1 MTKSELR
8 QKLDY
13 VDHTL
18 EKRGEMADM
27 ALNRPEMIP
36 LLLEIAFEK
45 HSTISDKAIWV
56 VEYTVKQNILLLLPY
71 AGMFIENLQHVK
83 REQGI
88 RPIAKMCELLMVD
101 YYSQKETESKK
112 ILTAAQLERIATA
125 CFDWLIGPHNVA
137 PKAHS
142 MTCLYLLG
150 SDFEWI
156 RPELKMVIEQNYASG
171 SAAYK
176 ARARMVLAKLN
187 K

>member
-1 MTKSELR
+1 MTKRELL

-13 VDHTL
+13 VDHTR
-18 EKRGEMADM
+18 EKRAKMALM
-27 ALNRPEMIP
+27 ALNHPEMIP
-36 LLLEIAFEK
+36 LLLEVAFEK

-56 VEYTVKQNILLLLPY
+56 VEYTVKQNISLLL
-71 AGMFIENLQHVK
+71 AHIEMFTKNLHCIG

-88 RPIAKMCELLMVD
+88 RPMAKMCELLLVD
-101 YYSQKETESKK
+101 YYSKKETESKK
-112 ILTAAQLERIATA
+112 VVTVTQLERIATA

-150 SDFEWI
+150 RDFEWI
-156 RPELKMVIEQNYASG
+156 HPELKMVVEQNYASG

-176 ARARMVLAKLN
+176 ARARMVLAKL

>member
-1 MTKSELR
+1 MTKSELV

-13 VDHTL
+13 VNHTR
-18 EKRGEMADM
+18 EKRGKMAEM
-27 ALNRPEMIP
+27 ALNSPEMIP
-36 LLLEIAFEK
+36 LLLEVAFEK
-45 HSTISDKAIWV
+45 NREISDKAIWV
-56 VEYTVKQNILLLLPY
+56 VEYTIKQNVSLLLPHLQS
-71 AGMFIENLQHVK
+71 FTKNLHLVE

-88 RPIAKMCELLMVD
+88 RPMAKMCELLLLD
-101 YYSQKETESKK
+101 YYSKKETESKK
-112 ILTAAQLERIATA
+112 ITTIEQLERIASA
-125 CFDWLIGPHNVA
+125 CFDWLIGQHNVA

-150 SDFEWI
+150 GDFEWI
-156 RPELKMVIEQNYASG
+156 HPELKMVVEQNYASG

>member
-1 MTKSELR
+1 MTKSELL

-13 VDHTL
+13 VNHTR
-18 EKRGEMADM
+18 EKRGRMADM
-27 ALNRPEMIP
+27 ALNQPEMIP
-36 LLLEIAFEK
+36 LLLQVAFEK
-45 HSTISDKAIWV
+45 NQEISDKAIWV
-56 VEYTVKQNILLLLPY
+56 VEYTIKQNILLLLPHLVL
-71 AGMFIENLQHVK
+71 FTRNLHLVK

-88 RPIAKMCELLMVD
+88 RPMAKLCELLTID
-101 YYSQKETESKK
+101 YYSSKETESKK
-112 ILTAAQLERIATA
+112 IVTKEQLERIASA

-156 RPELKMVIEQNYASG
+156 HPELKMVIEQNYASG

>member
-1 MTKSELR
+1 MTKRELI

-13 VDHTL
+13 VNHTRK
-18 EKRGEMADM
+18 KRSEMAEI
-27 ALNRPEMIP
+27 ALGSPETIT
-36 LLLEIAFEK
+36 LLFEIAFEK
-45 HSTISDKAIWV
+45 NTEISDKAIWII
-56 VEYTVKQNILLLLPY
+56 EYSIKQNLVLLLPHLEL
-71 AGMFIENLQHVK
+71 FTKSLHLVT

-88 RPIAKMCELLMVD
+88 RPIAKICEMLMLN
-101 YYSQKETESKK
+101 YYSKKETASKQFVTDK
-112 ILTAAQLERIATA
+112 QLERIASA

-150 SDFEWI
+150 NNFDWI
-156 RPELKMVIEQNYASG
+156 HSELKMVVEQNYASG